1 MEYSSMT
8 ESMQREALEVC
19 LREEEEYIKL
29 KMYVKDNRFKDL
41 LTEPGHRSELHKTII
56 DMLHCPMRTNEKVLN
71 LLYAEITQKGAHK
84 GETKEALE
92 SLTVALRRVGDLP
105 PSFGHKFEK
114 KNAKVLQ
121 KIKLPYDQS
130 RKIFG
135 VHQLHNLR
143 ELVHIAVP
151 ESQKQRRDEW
161 MTFLYHY
168 VHVNEKLHSTLE
180 FTAADISAL
189 EKDIDAMYTYL
200 VTSIGGAENGVTNY
214 FHYLGSGHI
223 VWMIK
228 RYGNLWR
235 FCNEGLESLNSLAS
249 KRYNGFNNKGGHK
262 ATCKKE
268 SKKNVLPFEVLGTW
282 MARLSMWHI
291 GTADTMFAVEST
303 ADIVWKQEISAYAIC
318 EKCVSDDGYDSD
330 WTPIDVTEVTSSDE
344 SECMR
349 PEGPG
354 EHSDS
359 DDVEWCSTAPSLL
372 TWNIHEDLGIKVSNR
387 CKYQLKPLAL

>member
-1 MEYSSMT
+1 MEYASMA
-8 ESMQREALEVC
+8 ESMQREALELC
-19 LREEEEYIKL
+19 LREEEEYIKVQ
-29 KMYVKDNRFKDL
+29 MYVKDNRFKDL

-71 LLYAEITQKGAHK
+71 LLYAEILQGAHK

-114 KNAKVLQ
+114 KNTKVLQ
-121 KIKLPYDQS
+121 KMKLPYDQS

-151 ESQKQRRDEW
+151 EAQKQRRDEW

-180 FTAADISAL
+180 FTDEDITEL

-200 VTSIGGAENGVTNY
+200 VTRIGGAENGVTNY

-223 VWMIK
+223 VWMVK

-235 FCNEGLESLNSLAS
+235 FCNEGLEHLNSLAS

-262 ATCKKE
+262 ATCKQE
-268 SKKNVLPFEVLGTW
+268 SRKNVLPFEVLGSW
-282 MARLSMWHI
+282 MARLGMWQI

-303 ADIVWKQEISAYAIC
+303 GDIVWNQDKAAYAIC
-318 EKCVSDDGYDSD
+318 EECLPDESGDSD
-330 WTPIDVTEVTSSDE
+330 WTPIDLTETTDSDE
-344 SECMR
+344 SEGMR
-349 PEGPG
+349 QEGTE
-354 EHSDS
+354 EHSES
-359 DDVEWCSTAPSLL
+359 DDLEWCCTVPSMP
-372 TWNIHEDLGIKVSNR
+372 TWKIDEDLGVKVSNR
-387 CKYQLKPLAL
+387 CKFQLKPLVL

>member
-1 MEYSSMT
+1 
-8 ESMQREALEVC
+8 
-19 LREEEEYIKL
+19 
-29 KMYVKDNRFKDL
+29 
-41 LTEPGHRSELHKTII
+41 
-56 DMLHCPMRTNEKVLN
+56 MRTNEKVLN
-71 LLYAEITQKGAHK
+71 LLYAEIAQGAHK
-84 GETKEALE
+84 AETKEALE

-114 KNAKVLQ
+114 KNTKVLQ
-121 KIKLPYDQS
+121 KMKLPYDQS

-151 ESQKQRRDEW
+151 EAQKQRRDEW

-168 VHVNEKLHSTLE
+168 VNVNDKLHSTLE
-180 FTAADISAL
+180 FTDEDITAL

-223 VWMIK
+223 VWMVK

-249 KRYNGFNNKGGHK
+249 KRYNGFNNKGGYK
-262 ATCKKE
+262 ATCKQE
-268 SKKNVLPFEVLGTW
+268 SGKNVLPFEVLGSW
-282 MARLSMWHI
+282 MARLGMWHI

-303 ADIVWKQEISAYAIC
+303 VDIVWNQDKAAYAIC
-318 EKCVSDDGYDSD
+318 EECLPDDSRDSD
-330 WTPIDVTEVTSSDE
+330 WTPIDLTETTDSDE
-344 SECMR
+344 SEGVR
-349 PEGPG
+349 QEGPG
-354 EHSDS
+354 EHSES
-359 DDVEWCSTAPSLL
+359 DDLEWCWTVPINKRFSYYICYCEALREYL
-372 TWNIHEDLGIKVSNR
+372 NR
-387 CKYQLKPLAL
+387 GWCIFQYSS

>member
-1 MEYSSMT
+1 MT
-8 ESMQREALEVC
+8 ESMQREALELL
-19 LREEEEYIKL
+19 LREEEEYLKL
-29 KMYVKDNRFKDL
+29 QMYVADNRFRDL
-41 LTEPGHRSELHKTII
+41 LHEPGHRSELHKTII

-71 LLYAEITQKGAHK
+71 LLYAEITEGAHK
-84 GETKEALE
+84 AETKESLE

-114 KNAKVLQ
+114 KNTKVLQ

-151 ESQKQRRDEW
+151 DSQKQRREEW

-168 VHVNEKLHSTLE
+168 VQVNERLHSTLE
-180 FTAADISAL
+180 YTDDDISEL
-189 EKDIDAMYTYL
+189 EKNIDIMYTYL

-214 FHYLGSGHI
+214 FHYLGAGHV

-262 ATCKKE
+262 SACKDE
-268 SKKNVLPFEVLGTW
+268 SKKKVLPFEVLGHW
-282 MARLSMWHI
+282 LARLSMWHI
-291 GTADTMFAVEST
+291 GTADTMFAVE
-303 ADIVWKQEISAYAIC
+303 ANKDIVWNPEMSTYALC
-318 EKCVSDDGYDSD
+318 EECVSDDGDDSD
-330 WTPIDVTEVTSSDE
+330 WTPIDLSNDTSSDE
-344 SECMR
+344 SDVVHV
-349 PEGPG
+349 EGPG
-354 EHSDS
+354 EQYDS
-359 DDVEWCSTAPSLL
+359 DDMGWCSTVPTLS
-372 TWNIHEDLGIKVSNR
+372 TWDIKVELGTKVSNR
-387 CKYQLKPLAL
+387 CKYQLKPFVL